1 MRQEVLLMELSTVRV
16 AAERGYFTE
25 LGKFMAVFP
34 EMSLGEQMVFS

>member
-1 MRQEVLLMELSTVRV
+1 MRQEVLLIELSTVNMAV
-16 AAERGYFTE
+16 QRGYFIE